1 MTQLEGHDLCIGYP
15 NHMIIEHLNIKF
27 PDHQIIG
34 LIGPNGSGKSTLLN
48 VLSGFRQPA
57 AGTVILNGKPLT
69 DYRPKLRA
77 QNIASLPQ
85 NPQAPED
92 TLVRDLVAYGRFA
105 YQKPLHGLQA
115 EDEAAIKQALIAAN
129 LEGLAKWRLSNLS
142 GGQRQRAFIAMT
154 LAQNSDILLLDEPTT
169 YLDLTHQLEILKLL
183 QQLNQTQHKT
193 VIIVLHDLN
202 QAARF
207 CDFLVCLKAG
217 QVMYQGRPDQIFTS
231 RMLAKV
237 FQIDATVAAE
247 PRLHCPMITSY
258 DTFDPL
264 ATPAGARQ

>member
-15 NHMIIEHLNIKF
+15 HHMIIEHLNIKF
-27 PDHQIIG
+27 PDQQIIG

-57 AGTVILNGKPLT
+57 AGTVMLNQQPLNRF
-69 DYRPKLRA
+69 RPKIRA

-85 NPQAPED
+85 NPQAPAD

-115 EDEAAIKQALIAAN
+115 ADEAAIDQALTAAN
-129 LEGLAKWRLSNLS
+129 LEGLATRSLANLS

-183 QQLNQTQHKT
+183 QTLNQTQHKT
-193 VIIVLHDLN
+193 IIIVLHDLN

-217 QVMYQGRPDQIFTS
+217 QVMYQGRPDQIFTA

-237 FQIDATVAAE
+237 FQIDATVALE
-247 PRLHCPMITSY
+247 PRLNCPMITSY
-258 DTFDPL
+258 DTL
-264 ATPAGARQ
+264 ATAATAMEV